1 MWGGPRTPP
10 VARLWLL
17 AAQVLYA
24 MANWWKNRKNTERT
38 AAVRAAPGSAW
49 VSNFGGTDKR
59 EPPPGTDNAGSSG
72 DK

>member
-10 VARLWLL
+10 MARLWLL

-38 AAVRAAPGSAW
+38 AAVRADPGSAW
-49 VSNFGGTDKR
+49 VSKFVGADKR
-59 EPPPGTDNAGSSG
+59 EPQPGPNNAGRPG